1 MRRASH
7 RHQSVPTAIID
18 ASALCRAGL
27 THILSGTRFRII
39 AGCSRLD
46 EIPPNALNG
55 HHCLVLISLDEDALA
70 VLSRVRSL
78 KAQNQYLRVVTLSD
92 RFDPEEF
99 LTTIEFGCD
108 GYLLK
113 NQISPDALLK
123 SMELV
128 LLGEAI
134 MPQGFAHLIRG
145 KARPQLEALSNGK
158 RPETGLEYTP
168 ALLPF
173 EAPQSDDIVR
183 LSNRERTILWQ
194 LTQGASNKH
203 IARELEIAEATVK
216 VHVKS
221 LLRKIRVSN
230 RTQAAMWAINHL
242 RPALDRQSRSGSVQ
256 NHGAGFEGP
265 AHADLQNFQNS
276 PRPQDR
282 ISDAAREI
290 GAFPAIIGRGAA
302 P

>member
-1 MRRASH
+1 MHRGSH
-7 RHQSVPTAIID
+7 RNQSVPTIIID
-18 ASALCRAGL
+18 ASTLFRAGL

-46 EIPPNALNG
+46 QIPPNALNG
-55 HHCLVLISLDEDALA
+55 HRCLVLISLDKDALA
-70 VLSRVRSL
+70 VLSQVPSL
-78 KAQNQYLRVVTLSD
+78 KVTHEYLRVVLLSD

-113 NQISPDALLK
+113 NEISPDVLLK
-123 SMELV
+123 SLELV

-134 MPQGFAHLIRG
+134 IPQGFIHFIRG
-145 KARPQLEALSNGK
+145 NARPQPEALSNGK
-158 RPETGLEYTP
+158 HPETGLNHTP
-168 ALLPF
+168 ALLSV
-173 EAPQSDDIVR
+173 EAPRSDDIVR

-221 LLRKIRVSN
+221 LLRKIRLGS
-230 RTQAAMWAINHL
+230 
-242 RPALDRQSRSGSVQ
+242 ALDRQSKSGSVQ
-256 NHGAGFEGP
+256 N
-265 AHADLQNFQNS
+265 
-276 PRPQDR
+276 
-282 ISDAAREI
+282 
-290 GAFPAIIGRGAA
+290 RGA
-302 P
+302 